1 MNPFEPKGPVAKWEL
16 IYEHLAD
23 LAVGQTVTY
32 EDLTAWVGHDI
43 REDRSPYYQARK
55 KLIEQKHRTLVNVQ
69 GIGYRVVDATQHGE
83 IARHHTQKA
92 NRQVSKARH
101 VLSNTDYN
109 GLPPEVAQRFQ
120 AQEQKLGNLQ
130 TLTRSLA
137 RRQDKLETTLKAV
150 RRESKENVAELN
162 ERLARLEQMV
172 RPESKTA

>member
-1 MNPFEPKGPVAKWEL
+1 VNPFEPKGPVAKWEL

-23 LAVGQTVTY
+23 LGVGQTVTY
-32 EDLTAWVGHDI
+32 EDLSSWVGHDI
-43 REDRSPYYQARK
+43 RENRSPYYQAVK
-55 KLIEQKHRTLVNVQ
+55 KLREKEHRTLVNVQ
-69 GIGYRVVDATQHGE
+69 GVGYKVVDATQHGE

-92 NRQVSKARH
+92 NRQVTKARH

-109 GLPPEVAQRFQ
+109 DLPPEIAQRFQ

-137 RRQDKLETTLKAV
+137 RRQDKLESTLKAV

-162 ERLARLEQMV
+162 ERLARLERMV
-172 RPESKTA
+172 QPEAKSA